1 MIQNNTA
8 RKLMYEWHSGQT
20 CPLYAAA
27 SSGLCASFDALL
39 YACNGIAE
47 PDKSKLI
54 EWIKHRQEM
63 QRYDVIVRGT
73 GYAILPWVSKA

>member
-39 YACNGIAE
+39 YACKGIVE
-47 PDKSKLI
+47 PDRSKLI
-54 EWIKHRQEM
+54 EWINQRQDT
-63 QRYDVIVRGT
+63 QRYRVMVQGT
-73 GYAILPWVSKA
+73 NHAVLPWVSKA